1 MNHQLRQH
9 PAIITDATP
18 VTRSEFEHLCA
29 GFVSMQRA
37 FLDLAAGL
45 IVALK
50 EERGADAPP
59 SAIIAKLERRL
70 GELLRLTS

>member
-45 IVALK
+45 LIAHK
-50 EERGADAPP
+50 ELRGADAPP
-59 SAIIAKLERRL
+59 SPLVEKLERRL